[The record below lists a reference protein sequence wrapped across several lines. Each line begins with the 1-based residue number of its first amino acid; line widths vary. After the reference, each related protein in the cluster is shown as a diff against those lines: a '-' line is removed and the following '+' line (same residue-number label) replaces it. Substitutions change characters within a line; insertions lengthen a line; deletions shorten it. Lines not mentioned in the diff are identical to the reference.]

1 MRLSFC
7 LSLTVLSAVSCTK
20 VGPDY
25 KPPETP
31 MPDGAPMPDEWHQA
45 AVDGLEEGEATLQTW
60 WKVFDDRELNELI
73 AIAQKSN
80 LDLRQA
86 VARVL
91 ESRAILGVATGD
103 RMPVVDTL
111 GQVTFQE
118 LSEAVIPVVPEG
130 GTDPTYLIQL
140 GLDANWEID
149 VFGRLARNI
158 EAAAAS
164 YEASIEDY
172 RDVMVSLLAEVAL
185 GYIEV
190 RTLQKRIAFAEANVQ
205 AQRQTL
211 QLTRD
216 RFAAGLTSALDVAQA
231 ESNLGDTEASIPQL
245 HQRLTVS
252 LNRLA
257 VLFAVAP
264 GSLDDR
270 LAVKAPIPRTPAGIA
285 VGIPADLL
293 RQRADVRT
301 AERILASQTA
311 RIGVATADLYP
322 SFSLSG
328 FLSFD
333 FGNVG
338 ADSAI
343 GWALIP
349 GFRWNL
355 FDRERIRNRIRVEE
369 ARTEQAFFAYEQTV
383 LGALEDVENSMSGY
397 VNEENRRDRLVEAVD
412 ATRRSVDLV
421 TTQYLSGLTNF
432 QNVLDAQRSLFRLQD
447 QLAESQG
454 FLVQSLVQLYRSL
467 GGGWEYES
475 LPDLSALEKREG
487 GMEN

>member
-1 MRLSFC
+1 M
-7 LSLTVLSAVSCTK
+7 
-20 VGPDY
+20 
-25 KPPETP
+25 
-31 MPDGAPMPDEWHQA
+31 
-45 AVDGLEEGEATLQTW
+45 
-60 WKVFDDRELNELI
+60 
-73 AIAQKSN
+73 
-80 LDLRQA
+80 
-86 VARVL
+86 
-91 ESRAILGVATGD
+91 
-103 RMPVVDTL
+103 
-111 GQVTFQE
+111 
-118 LSEAVIPVVPEG
+118 
-130 GTDPTYLIQL
+130 
-140 GLDANWEID
+140 
-149 VFGRLARNI
+149 
-158 EAAAAS
+158 
-164 YEASIEDY
+164 
-172 RDVMVSLLAEVAL
+172 
-185 GYIEV
+185 
-190 RTLQKRIAFAEANVQ
+190 
-205 AQRQTL
+205 
-211 QLTRD
+211 
-216 RFAAGLTSALDVAQA
+216 
-231 ESNLGDTEASIPQL
+231 
-245 HQRLTVS
+245 
-252 LNRLA
+252 
-257 VLFAVAP
+257 AP
-264 GSLDDR
+264 GGLDDR
-270 LAVKAPIPRTPAGIA
+270 LAVEAPIPRTPAGIA
-285 VGIPADLL
+285 VGLPADLL
-293 RQRADVRT
+293 RQWADVRT

-343 GWALIP
+343 GWSLIP

-369 ARTEQAFFAYEQTV
+369 ARTEQAFVAYEQTV

-412 ATRRSVDLV
+412 ATQRSVDLV